1 MENHQIYPKKRA
13 ALINFLPLLILV
25 LSPLF
30 LISLSLPDLTLN
42 IILSL
47 TVLIFLLYI
56 LNKNINK
63 IRNKVSIYYNMMLD
77 ISKTTNNKHYE
88 RFILELLRLIDN
100 PTTIDSSITKKRRGS
115 SF

>member
-42 IILSL
+42 IILSS

-56 LNKNINK
+56 LNQNINK
-63 IRNKVSIYYNMMLD
+63 ILLTNTYIEFFPCYGKKSIKRIDDDLG
-77 ISKTTNNKHYE
+77 
-88 RFILELLRLIDN
+88 IL
-100 PTTIDSSITKKRRGS
+100 
-115 SF
+115 